1 MSDDPPLS
9 HRRPSRP
16 SNSYHSFQRQ
26 EHIAVSSVTQE
37 QFLGP
42 LNEGQKRLFITKL
55 EGSRPVFS
63 DGVRTASSS
72 ARCSSYSS
80 TRPPAGLLV
89 VVDAGEEKNVPLE
102 VSTNT
107 LSRPLPSNLLTPDRF
122 GF

>member
-55 EGSRPVFS
+55 AVPGRSFLTASERPPLPPAVLLIPQLAHRPVFS
-63 DGVRTASSS
+63 
-72 ARCSSYSS
+72 
-80 TRPPAGLLV
+80 
-89 VVDAGEEKNVPLE
+89 
-102 VSTNT
+102 
-107 LSRPLPSNLLTPDRF
+107 
-122 GF
+122 